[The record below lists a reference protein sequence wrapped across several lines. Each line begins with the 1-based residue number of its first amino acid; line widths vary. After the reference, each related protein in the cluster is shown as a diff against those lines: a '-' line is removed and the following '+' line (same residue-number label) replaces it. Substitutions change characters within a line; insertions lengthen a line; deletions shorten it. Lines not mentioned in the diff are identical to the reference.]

1 MCCPSNCFITTAEL
15 VSDSRGDY
23 FLFMKMVNYS
33 ETLLLSK
40 ERNFMAI
47 SVATSHACAK
57 CTKCPNVQMRVIVVW
72 NQDQFPVK
80 NLQVL
85 NMCQLHEYNM
95 RIKKSRAFPFFPNI
109 DNNTHFTRS
118 QLFFWLNYWLK
129 TSYGF
134 QKSSSDVI
142 KLHFHASI
150 TFGKSSLFKVFRIE
164 ISRQIC
170 HQSNFEAVSSS
181 AEHFFFYI
189 SNNTS

>member
-1 MCCPSNCFITTAEL
+1 MCCPGNCFITTAEL

-33 ETLLLSK
+33 ETLVLSK
-40 ERNFMAI
+40 ERNFMTI

-57 CTKCPNVQMRVIVVW
+57 CTKCPNVHMRVIVVW

-95 RIKKSRAFPFFPNI
+95 RIKKSRAFPFFPILTTIHILQDHNCLFADLLAENI
-109 DNNTHFTRS
+109 LWIS
-118 QLFFWLNYWLK
+118 K
-129 TSYGF
+129 STSF
-134 QKSSSDVI
+134 VI

-164 ISRQIC
+164 ISRQIY